1 MLREAASMDEAV
13 DLAKA
18 AQHFAAWSLFVSDAK
33 TRKVARI
40 EVNGD
45 GVKAVRY
52 EDEAVAQTNHFL
64 HPDWVERAFDE
75 DDAHFTGTFG
85 KWLDT
90 HARLESVTDALAAD
104 AGRQRIAV
112 DWSDECLALRR
123 PFALQAIPREVP
135 NPPHPPA
142 AGPA

>member
-1 MLREAASMDEAV
+1 MLREAASVDEAV

-18 AQHFAAWSLFVSDAK
+18 AQHFAAWSFFVSDAK

-64 HPDWVERAFDE
+64 HPDWVARAFDE
-75 DDAHFTGTFG
+75 DDARFTGTFG
-85 KWLDT
+85 KGPD
-90 HARLESVTDALAAD
+90 
-104 AGRQRIAV
+104 
-112 DWSDECLALRR
+112 
-123 PFALQAIPREVP
+123 
-135 NPPHPPA
+135 PPA
-142 AGPA
+142 DRQSVVKGKRR

>member
-1 MLREAASMDEAV
+1 MLREAASVDEAV

-18 AQHFAAWSLFVSDAK
+18 AQHFAAWSFFVSDAK
-33 TRKVARI
+33 PRKVARI

-64 HPDWVERAFDE
+64 HPDWVERAFAE

-85 KWLDT
+85 KWLDP

-104 AGRQRIAV
+104 AGG
-112 DWSDECLALRR
+112 SEERR
-123 PFALQAIPREVP
+123 
-135 NPPHPPA
+135 
-142 AGPA
+142 AGTVCIRLGKPKWEPDH

>member
-1 MLREAASMDEAV
+1 MLREAASVDEAV

-18 AQHFAAWSLFVSDAK
+18 AQHFAAWSFFVSDAK

-64 HPDWVERAFDE
+64 HPDWVERSE
-75 DDAHFTGTFG
+75 EHTSE
-85 KWLDT
+85 LQS
-90 HARLESVTDALAAD
+90 LM
-104 AGRQRIAV
+104 RISYAV
-112 DWSDECLALRR
+112 FCLTKKKLNS
-123 PFALQAIPREVP
+123 I
-135 NPPHPPA
+135 NTN
-142 AGPA
+142 